1 MFTEDSASM
10 GAVCSAMAGSTST
23 GTNQENSRT
32 GVGIILNNPD
42 VKSIALMRV
51 LNTFFLLLSILI
63 KKRPE
68 EEERQ
73 RQILAAAAA
82 EEEEEEG
89 AEEEQIFVINV
100 DPGAGGAGDPG
111 PAVPPPAP
119 PLPPPIVP
127 GPAIPPPAGPPGG
140 GGEEYEGEAGD
151 VFVEPAF
158 RRDRLRYLAGNA
170 RRKRRMPQQEEPELA
185 LPESLL
191 LLLENGEE
199 QNDFVA
205 DWGRCCVAA
214 NLSGGK
220 VTSKAKCY
228 ADLSITED
236 LVFHLLDSQH
246 LCLVRSPT
254 ESLAKIELHV
264 YC

>member
-1 MFTEDSASM
+1 M
-10 GAVCSAMAGSTST
+10 
-23 GTNQENSRT
+23 
-32 GVGIILNNPD
+32 
-42 VKSIALMRV
+42 
-51 LNTFFLLLSILI
+51 
-63 KKRPE
+63 
-68 EEERQ
+68 
-73 RQILAAAAA
+73 
-82 EEEEEEG
+82 
-89 AEEEQIFVINV
+89 
-100 DPGAGGAGDPG
+100 
-111 PAVPPPAP
+111 
-119 PLPPPIVP
+119 
-127 GPAIPPPAGPPGG
+127 
-140 GGEEYEGEAGD
+140 GEAGD

-170 RRKRRMPQQEEPELA
+170 RRKRRMPQQEEPDLT
-185 LPESLL
+185 LPENLL